1 MNNQRNSKDRWNAT
15 LYENKHSFVWQYG
28 TDLIDLLSPR
38 TGEKILDL
46 GCGTGQLTDIIAATG
61 AEVVGIDRSPAMIA
75 KAKENYPDIQF
86 LVADGANF
94 SFPEPF
100 DAIFSNAAL
109 HWIKPP
115 EAAIACIWQAL
126 KADGRFIA
134 EFGGKGNVEQ
144 IIAAIDLALKKSGCQ
159 LQSELNPW
167 YFASIGEYATL
178 LEQQGFEVTHA
189 SLLARPT
196 KLAGGEMG
204 LRNWLEMFASSLL
217 SIVSPSTKV
226 DIMTEIEKQ
235 LRSILYRDGSWVA
248 DYKRIRVVATKKIT

>member
-144 IIAAIDLALKKSGCQ
+144 IIAAIDLALNKSGCQ

-167 YFASIGEYATL
+167 YFPSIGEYATL

-189 SLLARPT
+189 NLLARPT

-217 SIVSPSTKV
+217 SIVSPSTQI
-226 DIMTEIEKQ
+226 DIMTEIEEQ

>member
-1 MNNQRNSKDRWNAT
+1 MNIQCNCEYQWDAT
-15 LYENKHSFVWQYG
+15 LYESKHSFVWQYG
-28 TDLIDLLSPR
+28 TDLIDSLSPQK
-38 TGEKILDL
+38 GEKILDL
-46 GCGTGQLTDIIAATG
+46 GCGTGQLTDKIAATG
-61 AEVVGIDRSPAMIA
+61 AEVVGIDRSAAMIA

-126 KADGRFIA
+126 KSDGRFIA
-134 EFGGKGNVEQ
+134 EFGGKGNVEE
-144 IIAAIDLALKKSGCQ
+144 IIAAMEIALNKRGCQ
-159 LQSELNPW
+159 LQSASNLW
-167 YFASIGEYATL
+167 YFPSIGEYATL
-178 LEQQGFEVTHA
+178 LEQQGFEVTYA
-189 SLLARPT
+189 TLLARPT
-196 KLAGGEMG
+196 KLDGGEMG

-217 SIVSPSTKV
+217 SIVSPPTKV
-226 DIMTEIEKQ
+226 DIMTEIEEQ
-235 LRSILYRDGSWVA
+235 LRSILYRDGSWMA